1 MKTAS
6 LPEPEAMQVWL
17 HFDGTISRQDVLD
30 ELVNRFSRNESWK
43 LIEERWKAGLIGSE
57 ACLREEFSLLDVS
70 DDDLYAFVDQVEID
84 AGFIPLIELLR
95 QNHVPF
101 AILSDGIEKFIRRI
115 LSRHHAG
122 DIEIRANR
130 IARRNQQLQ
139 LVCPHRQEF
148 CLSAAAHCKCSSAK
162 NLRIGQ
168 RKTVYIGDGRSDICP
183 ARQADVVFAKGVL
196 AKELA
201 NQQHAYIPYASLHE
215 IVATINRAWTSR
227 VAAV

>member
-1 MKTAS
+1 MKNVN
-6 LPEPEAMQVWL
+6 LPESQAMQVWFD
-17 HFDGTISRQDVLD
+17 FDGTISRQDVLD

-43 LIEERWKAGLIGSE
+43 LVEERWKAGLIGSE

-84 AGFIPLIELLR
+84 GGFIPLIELLR

-115 LSRHHAG
+115 LSRFNAG

-130 IARRNQQLQ
+130 IARRNQQLH

-168 RKTVYIGDGRSDICP
+168 RKTVYIGDGRSDVCP

-196 AKELA
+196 ANELA
-201 NQQHAYIPYASLHE
+201 TQQHAYIPYASLHE
-215 IVATINRAWTSR
+215 IVAIMNRAWTSR